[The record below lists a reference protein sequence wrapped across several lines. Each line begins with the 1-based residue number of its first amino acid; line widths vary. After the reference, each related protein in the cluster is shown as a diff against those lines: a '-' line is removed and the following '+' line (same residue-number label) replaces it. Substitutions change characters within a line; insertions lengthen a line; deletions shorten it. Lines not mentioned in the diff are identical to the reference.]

1 MTKNKNK
8 RRSSGGVF
16 IQIIQS
22 MAADEKETRVIKS
35 DLDSI
40 FREETIKLDDKKINN
55 IDPIMKEHKVNV
67 QETNFENQTLNS
79 IFLKKYFNSNSA
91 KSPDSL
97 SKSESEKLNDKTQQ
111 KKVSNLLKIENIDS
125 KLPLSQSL
133 FTSKQVNSSQK
144 HPNKRSTQTFSKPS
158 KMNQQNNVNVTK
170 NTNLPDYLSQNHIQD
185 DERKKFRDYLYANID
200 NDDSKN
206 ISETSDHK
214 TKLGFSQNLKV
225 SDILDFF
232 DDPLQQDLNPN
243 RRLEHFIKY
252 GSGWDNFDEV
262 KKFISSMKTVDENG
276 DMIEEIYSDD
286 DVYLHYSKSAKMYSS
301 SGPDLLCYQIPDIL
315 KVIF

>member
-1 MTKNKNK
+1 
-8 RRSSGGVF
+8 
-16 IQIIQS
+16 
-22 MAADEKETRVIKS
+22 
-35 DLDSI
+35 
-40 FREETIKLDDKKINN
+40 
-55 IDPIMKEHKVNV
+55 
-67 QETNFENQTLNS
+67 
-79 IFLKKYFNSNSA
+79 
-91 KSPDSL
+91 
-97 SKSESEKLNDKTQQ
+97 
-111 KKVSNLLKIENIDS
+111 
-125 KLPLSQSL
+125 
-133 FTSKQVNSSQK
+133 
-144 HPNKRSTQTFSKPS
+144 
-158 KMNQQNNVNVTK
+158 MNQQNYVNVTK
-170 NTNLPDYLSQNHIQD
+170 NTNLPDHLSQNHIQY
-185 DERKKFRDYLYANID
+185 DERKKFRDYLNANID

-214 TKLGFSQNLKV
+214 TTLGFSQNLKV

-262 KKFISSMKTVDENG
+262 KKFISCMKTVDENG

-315 KVIF
+315 KVIL

>member
-1 MTKNKNK
+1 MTKTGKK

-16 IQIIQS
+16 IHILQS
-22 MAADEKETRVIKS
+22 MAADEKETRIIKS
-35 DLDSI
+35 DIDSI
-40 FREETIKLDDKKINN
+40 FKEDTIKLDDEKINN
-55 IDPIMKEHKVNV
+55 IDPIMKEHKVKVKV

-79 IFLKKYFNSNSA
+79 IFLKTYFNPNSA

-97 SKSESEKLNDKTQQ
+97 SKSESEKLTNKTQQ
-111 KKVSNLLKIENIDS
+111 KKVSSLLKNIDS

-133 FTSKQVNSSQK
+133 FTSKLVNSSQK
-144 HPNKRSTQTFSKPS
+144 HPNKISTQTFNNPL
-158 KMNQQNNVNVTK
+158 KMNQQNYVNITK
-170 NTNLPDYLSQNHIQD
+170 NTNLPDHLSQNHIQY

-214 TKLGFSQNLKV
+214 TTLGFSQNLKV

-262 KKFISSMKTVDENG
+262 KKFISCMKTVDENG

-315 KVIF
+315 KVIL